1 MARIRSIKPEFWTS
15 EQIVDMS
22 TTARLLF
29 IGMWTFADDAGRLP
43 ASTRRLK
50 MQVFPADEVDQPSI
64 QRLVDELRRVGLVV
78 EYEVEGQRFWQV
90 TGWDRHQRVDKPT
103 VKYLGPSDG
112 IIIPFDEASTSP
124 HPRSG
129 VEWSGE
135 ESKKD
140 THTTEIETARVKR
153 ADPAAL
159 VEMPIGGQIL
169 AGNLGSCLSI
179 PSNSDFLG
187 KTQPMPPTAPPPGV
201 KPPLRS
207 AGKPPLPKND
217 DELRPFFAAFCRGAN
232 LPLTWNARYILPTE
246 QIAAS
251 GLTPERLRAV
261 AAHYRAKLKDAT
273 PSFSAFAQ
281 QVDRWQADLR
291 STEGPAARVVEAD
304 PDKCPKHPSVDVSAS
319 PCELCA
325 IVDTVSSQSQDWN
338 PKTTIRGGA
347 Q

>member
-90 TGWDRHQRVDKPT
+90 TGWDKHQRVDKPT

-140 THTTEIETARVKR
+140 THTTEIETARVAVR
-153 ADPAAL
+153 T
-159 VEMPIGGQIL
+159 
-169 AGNLGSCLSI
+169 
-179 PSNSDFLG
+179 SNSDFLG